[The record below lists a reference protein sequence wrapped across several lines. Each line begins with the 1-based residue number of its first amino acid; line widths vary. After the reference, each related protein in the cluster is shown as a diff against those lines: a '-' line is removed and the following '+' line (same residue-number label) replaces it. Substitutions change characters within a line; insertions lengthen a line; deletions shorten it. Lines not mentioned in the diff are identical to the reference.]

1 MDNVRIQEALNE
13 KSKYTYE
20 NGVLVNKLE
29 IKNQEE
35 LDNME
40 AALTYLRLNNLHM
53 QENKFSFNYM
63 YYLNLHKYIFQDL
76 YSFAGEVRSE
86 NITKGNTP
94 FCRPEFVVKYLKSTL
109 EDMQKKVHTIKSKED
124 YIKYLAYFY
133 SEINIIHPF
142 REGNGRTLR
151 EYLRQTVEYL
161 NNFLPLP
168 ALELDYSDI
177 SDETRINL
185 INGSIISAATGDIA
199 LLEKFFENVL
209 KEKTIEKKQENH
221 L

>member
-1 MDNVRIQEALNE
+1 MDNVRIQEALNN

-20 NGVLVNKLE
+20 NGVLINKLE
-29 IKNQEE
+29 ITNQEE

-94 FCRPEFVVKYLKSTL
+94 FCRPEYVVKYLKYTL
-109 EDMQKKVHTIKSKED
+109 EDMQKKVHMIKSKEG

-151 EYLRQTVEYL
+151 EYLREVVEYL

-168 ALELDYSDI
+168 ALELDYSNI
-177 SDETRINL
+177 SEENRINL